1 MAGSSR
7 RITYQAQVTLP
18 ATIARIQ
25 AAYDL
30 ILRAGGQ
37 LEFLATATPGLTI
50 VRLSLPEDIPPEALL
65 PGIPFFPL

>member
-1 MAGSSR
+1 MAGSPK

-25 AAYDL
+25 AAYDF
-30 ILRAGGQ
+30 ITRAGGQ
-37 LEFLATATPGLTI
+37 IEFLSTTTPGLTI
-50 VRLSLPEDIPPEALL
+50 VRLSLPEEIPPGALL